1 MPDADADVLQL
12 LRQRIQRAVQAGVL
26 QAGSRLPSARTLQAE
41 LQVDHRVVLA
51 AYRELAA
58 EGLIEMRSR
67 GGVYLAALPGT
78 ASGVPPLPEQW
89 IVETLSH
96 GVARDIPIVELHEW
110 LRRCVETLRLR
121 VVAFE
126 SSDDQREGLCRELRD
141 DYGLEATSV
150 DVSTLASAD
159 ALPPTVRRADL
170 FVTTARHDA
179 VVRKLADAMGKPC
192 VTATVRPDLIS
203 GEWRM
208 LLTAP
213 VYLLIADRRFL
224 PTLERFFA
232 NTPGAG
238 NLRPLVVGEDDLER
252 IPPDAPT
259 YVTRRARELLGD
271 TRIPGRIVPAPRLLS
286 AEVAT
291 EIIGFIVRANLRA
304 MRGRE

>member
-1 MPDADADVLQL
+1 MPDPQVDVLQL

-26 QAGSRLPSARTLQAE
+26 QPGSRLPSARTLQAE
-41 LQVDHRVVLA
+41 LLVDHRVVLA

-67 GGVYLAALPGT
+67 GGVYLATLPGT

-121 VVAFE
+121 AVAFE
-126 SSDDQREGLCRELRD
+126 SSDDQREGLCRELQD

-150 DVSTLASAD
+150 DVASLGSAA
-159 ALPPTVRRADL
+159 ALPPTVHGADL
-170 FVTTARHDA
+170 LVTTARHAA
-179 VVRKLADAMGKPC
+179 VVRNLADTMGKPC
-192 VTATVRPDLIS
+192 VIATVRPDLIS

-213 VYLLIADRRFL
+213 VYVLIADRRFL

-232 NTPGAG
+232 NTPGAA
-238 NLRPLVVGEDDLER
+238 NLRPLVAGEDDLEQ

-286 AEVAT
+286 TEAAT
-291 EIIGFIVRANLRA
+291 EIISFIVRANLRA
-304 MRGRE
+304 MRSRE

>member
-41 LQVDHRVVLA
+41 LQVDHRVVLS